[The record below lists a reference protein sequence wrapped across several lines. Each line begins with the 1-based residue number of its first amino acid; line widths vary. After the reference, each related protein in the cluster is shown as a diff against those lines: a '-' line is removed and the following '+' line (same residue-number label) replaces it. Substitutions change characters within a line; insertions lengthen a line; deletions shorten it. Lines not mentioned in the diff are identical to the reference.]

1 MSTCHA
7 YLRRTDREGGAP
19 APCHHRAQR
28 RRFFVSMKAAN
39 MKEPPCFIHRR
50 EAAEFTT
57 TPIRRR
63 RQRDQARGL
72 TRDEMIGI
80 LDTSLRGRPKAM
92 ILFSPEYTVLN
103 NVRTF
108 MSLWL
113 ENKSPECC
121 TSNTHTHSLLP
132 SLISQLYTHLPIIH
146 TSQKTTLF
154 NSGLEAVIAKS
165 VR

>member
-19 APCHHRAQR
+19 ALCHHQAQR
-28 RRFFVSMKAAN
+28 RRFFVSMKAAY

-121 TSNTHTHSLLP
+121 TSNTHTHTQSAAIFDKSAVHSSP
-132 SLISQLYTHLPIIH
+132 NHTHQSKNDFI
-146 TSQKTTLF
+146 
-154 NSGLEAVIAKS
+154 
-165 VR
+165 